1 MDAEDFSWDKVDAK
15 FSSQMRLSGL
25 NPSHRIAIAVSGG
38 ADSIAL
44 CLLIARWKRL
54 TVQREG
60 YARQGVGELFAYV
73 VDHSLRKDSAE
84 EALLVKEWALK
95 LGFNCRILKC
105 KWPNGKPSPG
115 HLQEA
120 ARNARYSLLSQAC
133 IQSGVQAL
141 LTAHHANDQAELF
154 ILRLSRRSEIV
165 GLAGMAFAADRHP
178 VLSTMHCPARSSLVL
193 VRPLLNFSKQEL
205 YVVCKQSGQAW
216 VEDPTNANLTFAR
229 NRIRK
234 ALHEPEYLLLKK
246 EVPKVIEFCRKM
258 RFSIDRDRDFLLR
271 DVARISHDL
280 GNVTVDVQKLVSRGI
295 TDIVTH
301 RAVAAIL
308 QFVAQRAKPPRGRV
322 VEMLLDRLRLGS
334 LQGACTVGGCYVF
347 PLPGSKGSKAVFCFS
362 PDSPPPSGILKST
375 TQELDSFLSPESC
388 MWSGLGMPVHTHR
401 SSVLS
406 AAEPVVVE
414 DTNLIGVAPEAVTME
429 KPPSRV
435 KDFKLLGLIS
445 EDGAAL
451 LENLTSEM
459 AIDTA
464 KSSVEQTSESPCLMT
479 TVGDR
484 MMKRISSGQVL
495 NYMDRFCVSLNHKAT
510 DISRTSDLNTAEE
523 YCGFLRDGPL
533 LYVRHYVDRDWQYL
547 SDLAKGRSQEW
558 GQGCNFACGE
568 LTGNATTGYPCREIK
583 LCKTGHG
590 EEKGTSIR
598 NTRGLSILECNR
610 DLLNVAQR
618 KTSPMAGCQ
627 SYKVSKAREALEIL
641 KKFPKPIRRSLP
653 VLTTAQGLLLVLP
666 FAGFAHCKIFSFTA
680 RFCPRNP
687 LGGGRA
693 SWH

>member
-1 MDAEDFSWDKVDAK
+1 MDGEQFSWDKMDGRFA
-15 FSSQMRLSGL
+15 SQMRLSGL

-54 TVQREG
+54 TLQREG
-60 YARQGVGELFAYV
+60 LARQGSGELLAYV

-84 EALLVKEWALK
+84 EALLVKEWVCK
-95 LGFNCRILKC
+95 LGFNCGILKC

-133 IQSGVQAL
+133 IHSGVQAL

-165 GLAGMAFAADRHP
+165 GLAGMAFAADHHP
-178 VLSTMHCPARSSLVL
+178 VLSTMNCPALSSLVL

-205 YVVCKQSGQAW
+205 YVSCRRFKYVSRVLKLGLRTQRMPIS
-216 VEDPTNANLTFAR
+216 P
-229 NRIRK
+229 
-234 ALHEPEYLLLKK
+234 LHAIVYAKHFK
-246 EVPKVIEFCRKM
+246 NQNI
-258 RFSIDRDRDFLLR
+258 
-271 DVARISHDL
+271 DL

-334 LQGACTVGGCYVF
+334 LQGACTIGGCYVF
-347 PLPGSKGSKAVFCFS
+347 PSPGSKGSKAVFCFS
-362 PDSPPPSGILKST
+362 PDSPPPSGILKSS
-375 TQELDSFLSPESC
+375 TQKLDSSLSPESC
-388 MWSGLGMPVHTHR
+388 VWSKLGIPLHTHR
-401 SSVLS
+401 SSVLC
-406 AAEPVVVE
+406 AAESVLVE
-414 DTNLIGVAPEAVTME
+414 DTNLIGVAPEAVTM
-429 KPPSRV
+429 KRPPSRV

-451 LENLTSEM
+451 LEKLTSDM

-464 KSSVEQTSESPCLMT
+464 KSSVEQTSETPCLIT

-484 MMKRISSGQVL
+484 MIRRISSGEVL
-495 NYMDRFCVSLNHKAT
+495 TYMDRFCVSLNHKAT
-510 DISRTSDLNTAEE
+510 DISRTGDFNTAEE

-533 LYVRHYVDRDWQYL
+533 LYVRHYVDRDWDYL
-547 SDLAKGRSQEW
+547 SDLAKGRRQEW
-558 GQGCNFACGE
+558 AQGCNFACGG
-568 LTGNATTGYPCREIK
+568 LTENVPTGYPGSEIK
-583 LCKTGHG
+583 QCKIGHG
-590 EEKGTSIR
+590 EEIGRSIG
-598 NTRGLSILECNR
+598 NTRGLLHQITQKFFHGPECNR
-610 DLLNVAQR
+610 DLLNDTQL
-618 KTSPMAGCQ
+618 KSSPMAGCE
-627 SYKVSKAREALEIL
+627 SYKVSKAKEALEIL
-641 KKFPKPIRRSLP
+641 KNVPKPIRRSLP

-666 FAGFAHCKIFSFTA
+666 FAGFAHCKVFSFTA